1 MILEIN
7 PLVDIVFK
15 KLFASPEHGAV
26 TMSFVNALLERAGLP
41 AAKTLQI
48 LNPFQ
53 LAEFKGGRAIEVD
66 ILYADVEGRQVQLD
80 IQLAV
85 HAGLTQRM
93 LRYWAQLYAKQA
105 GRGEKY
111 GAQRPVIS
119 IWILDKSL
127 FRGGPEAWFHNFKA
141 LCDETGV
148 ELHGDF
154 RIVTI
159 ELEKWRALLARRPR
173 DTLSLAERWLYLLAL
188 GRGKD
193 VSELLTMLPEPE
205 FKEAVEV
212 MIEFVSDEHMQIY
225 YRQQA
230 NQESTI
236 ASYIETGFIEGLEQG
251 KREGLE
257 EGIKQGIEQGIEQG
271 AVAKAREIAF
281 RMKALSLAPE
291 AIAEATGLS
300 LSDIAGIV

>member
-1 MILEIN
+1 
-7 PLVDIVFK
+7 
-15 KLFASPEHGAV
+15 
-26 TMSFVNALLERAGLP
+26 
-41 AAKTLQI
+41 
-48 LNPFQ
+48 
-53 LAEFKGGRAIEVD
+53 
-66 ILYADVEGRQVQLD
+66 
-80 IQLAV
+80 
-85 HAGLTQRM
+85 
-93 LRYWAQLYAKQA
+93 
-105 GRGEKY
+105 
-111 GAQRPVIS
+111 VIS

-127 FRGGPEAWFHNFKA
+127 FRGGPDAWFHNFKA

-251 KREGLE
+251 KRQGL
-257 EGIKQGIEQGIEQG
+257 EQG
-271 AVAKAREIAF
+271 ASAKAREIAA
-281 RMKALSLAPE
+281 RMKALGLAPE

>member
-1 MILEIN
+1 MILDIN

-85 HAGLTQRM
+85 HAGLAQRM

-111 GAQRPVIS
+111 GAQRPVVS
-119 IWILDKSL
+119 IWILDKASSAAGL
-127 FRGGPEAWFHNFKA
+127 KPGSIISRRSATKPASNFT
-141 LCDETGV
+141 ET
-148 ELHGDF
+148 
-154 RIVTI
+154 
-159 ELEKWRALLARRPR
+159 
-173 DTLSLAERWLYLLAL
+173 L
-188 GRGKD
+188 G
-193 VSELLTMLPEPE
+193 SSP
-205 FKEAVEV
+205 
-212 MIEFVSDEHMQIY
+212 
-225 YRQQA
+225 
-230 NQESTI
+230 
-236 ASYIETGFIEGLEQG
+236 
-251 KREGLE
+251 
-257 EGIKQGIEQGIEQG
+257 
-271 AVAKAREIAF
+271 
-281 RMKALSLAPE
+281 
-291 AIAEATGLS
+291 
-300 LSDIAGIV
+300 